1 MTLYLYKKV
10 CYIWWVNSKWLYRPW
25 QEPCRF
31 HWLMARMRTCGM
43 AWERF
48 VYITYH
54 YHHGPQLSLNIY
66 IYIHILSLVLF
77 SQDLLSNSCP
87 TVVTAGTL
95 VRSDPPKVP
104 VLISSHCAAG
114 FLARWSCWRSS
125 CGHAKSRWFTDF
137 ATWWDGSWPSIRFP
151 MACGAECRWVLCH
164 GWWKDTQI
172 CQRLD
177 EAEAC
182 QDVACI
188 FTCWLGWIGG
198 IWKLSWKNMV

>member
-1 MTLYLYKKV
+1 
-10 CYIWWVNSKWLYRPW
+10 
-25 QEPCRF
+25 
-31 HWLMARMRTCGM
+31 M

-54 YHHGPQLSLNIY
+54 YHHGPQLSLN

-114 FLARWSCWRSS
+114 FLAR
-125 CGHAKSRWFTDF
+125 
-137 ATWWDGSWPSIRFP
+137 
-151 MACGAECRWVLCH
+151 
-164 GWWKDTQI
+164 
-172 CQRLD
+172 
-177 EAEAC
+177 
-182 QDVACI
+182 
-188 FTCWLGWIGG
+188 
-198 IWKLSWKNMV
+198 